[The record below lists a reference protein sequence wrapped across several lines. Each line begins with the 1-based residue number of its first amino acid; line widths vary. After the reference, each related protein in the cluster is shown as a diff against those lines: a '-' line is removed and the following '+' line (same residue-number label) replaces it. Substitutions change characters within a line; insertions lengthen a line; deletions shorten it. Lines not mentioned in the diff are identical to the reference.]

1 MYFLITPY
9 LSSDWLSLLLIIAV
23 LVNYYHISDSLPS
36 FLTLQGIRMM
46 FSLSPLIWKTY
57 LFI

>member
-23 LVNYYHISDSLPS
+23 LVNYYHISDSFPS
-36 FLTLQGIRMM
+36 FLTLHGIRMM